1 MIDLRVVE
9 SGLVTVYEDAESR
22 QVVNAR
28 ELHAF
33 LGVGKGDATTTIEGR
48 EVQTKQEEVYQ

>member
-9 SGLVTVYEDAESR
+9 RGLVPVYEDAESR

-33 LGVGKGDATTTIEGR
+33 LGVGKVFANGKRAVAWYADHR
-48 EVQTKQEEVYQ
+48 D